1 MNWNFDSSTQ
11 HSDPICDFQCDS
23 KWQSSSSNRLYGNNE
38 LEIPA
43 LVRTLEPQCDQSSSH
58 LWTLKAV
65 FCDLFCLGGP
75 KSFKMFKSLGLRCR
89 RHTCKVVLL
98 TSLAWCFLDL
108 LILMTYSGVVAW
120 QAVFLDKVNKLVRLS
135 NAQKMCFVLD
145 EEFCTG
151 WNDVELFFP
160 YGPFINAIV
169 LKCVKIHWIVPM

>member
-43 LVRTLEPQCDQSSSH
+43 LVRTLEPQCDQSSPH
-58 LWTLKAV
+58 KWTLKAV
-65 FCDLFCLGGP
+65 FRDLFCLGGP

-120 QAVFLDKVNKLVRLS
+120 QAVFYGQSWLVGAFNYWTEKLVCMIWGILYWL
-135 NAQKMCFVLD
+135 KWFWVI
-145 EEFCTG
+145 
-151 WNDVELFFP
+151 FFLV
-160 YGPFINAIV
+160 G
-169 LKCVKIHWIVPM
+169 HS